1 MTFLK
6 VLVVVYVIPAL
17 LIMVAVA
24 LMVLLKALTGL

>member
-6 VLVVVYVIPAL
+6 VLVVVYVVPAL

-24 LMVLLKALTGL
+24 LAVLLKALTGL

>member
-6 VLVVVYVIPAL
+6 VLVVVYVVPAL

>member
-24 LMVLLKALTGL
+24 LAVLLKALTGL